1 MSKYLMRFDDIN
13 ANMDWERFFILKK
26 ILEKYNIKSVLG
38 VVPKCEDLSLKMYPS
53 NSNYYDYLK
62 KFKLYGDC
70 IAQHGYKHKYDSNLR
85 GNYGSANKSEFAGH
99 SFDTQFEKLNKGK
112 LILKNHSLWE
122 PVFMAPGHS
131 FDSNTLKALKKLNF
145 KIVLDGFSLFPF
157 KKSQLTFAPQISSKP
172 LPKFLPGLSQLCVH
186 INTISDKELK
196 HLICFVHQNHRLFI
210 SVQNIN
216 SNGLFISRLDQS
228 IIYFLVIC
236 FRKIRNVF
244 YFLIKIKNYFKCF
257 VERITYKIKY
267 RKIDL
272 YKWHLKGTFCC
283 RSYKKVALEI
293 INANKP
299 YIYIDIGCGLGEI
312 LKRVNL
318 DTSFKIGYDI
328 DKRLKKVHIKYNQ
341 NNFKFF
347 TEEER
352 LFKYVSRNIYLKQKI
367 KFISILNFAHNLSE
381 KKLLKIL
388 SKYYKKI
395 GEYLLLIDSIYVGEK
410 KYKYNHHEFLYNHK
424 GLIKY
429 FHKTDN
435 LRSLYFLKIGK

>member
-53 NSNYYDYLK
+53 NSNYYTNSKYQDVQTD
-62 KFKLYGDC
+62 GDC

-186 INTISDKELK
+186 INTISDSFQLIEL
-196 HLICFVHQNHRLFI
+196 
-210 SVQNIN
+210 
-216 SNGLFISRLDQS
+216 
-228 IIYFLVIC
+228 
-236 FRKIRNVF
+236 
-244 YFLIKIKNYFKCF
+244 
-257 VERITYKIKY
+257 
-267 RKIDL
+267 
-272 YKWHLKGTFCC
+272 
-283 RSYKKVALEI
+283 
-293 INANKP
+293 
-299 YIYIDIGCGLGEI
+299 
-312 LKRVNL
+312 
-318 DTSFKIGYDI
+318 
-328 DKRLKKVHIKYNQ
+328 
-341 NNFKFF
+341 
-347 TEEER
+347 
-352 LFKYVSRNIYLKQKI
+352 
-367 KFISILNFAHNLSE
+367 
-381 KKLLKIL
+381 
-388 SKYYKKI
+388 
-395 GEYLLLIDSIYVGEK
+395 
-410 KYKYNHHEFLYNHK
+410 
-424 GLIKY
+424 
-429 FHKTDN
+429 
-435 LRSLYFLKIGK
+435 